1 MNPKINLLNSNLTKY
16 REEIVNHALYKK
28 LNSVKDIAVMMEH
41 HVYAVWD
48 FMSLLKALQSLLTCT
63 TSPWKPV
70 GDGKIRQLVNSIV
83 LEEESDVDKENNPL
97 SHYEMYIDAMKQCGA
112 NTSAIESFV
121 SNVSATNIPS
131 VNDGVDAFL
140 KTTFDVIESN
150 ETHKIA
156 SAFTFGREDLIPD
169 MFTAI
174 VNEYNKENKLDK
186 FVYYLERHIEL
197 DGGEHG
203 PLALEL
209 ISNLCG
215 DDDNKWREV
224 EETAIACLI
233 ARKKLWDSILTCLLY
248 TSPSP
253 RD

>member
-1 MNPKINLLNSNLTKY
+1 MNPKINILNSNLTKY

-28 LNSVKDIAVMMEH
+28 LNSVEDIAVMMEY

-121 SNVSATNIPS
+121 ANVSATNIPS

-140 KTTFDVIESN
+140 NTTFDVIDSN

-156 SAFTFGREDLIPD
+156 SAFTFGREDLIPY

-174 VNEYNKENKLDK
+174 VNEYNTANNLDK

-215 DDDNKWREV
+215 DDDNKWKEV
-224 EETAIACLI
+224 EETAIACLV
-233 ARKKLWDSILTCLLY
+233 ARKKLWDSILADLN
-248 TSPSP
+248 
-253 RD
+253 

>member
-1 MNPKINLLNSNLTKY
+1 MNPKINILNSNLTKY
-16 REEIVNHALYKK
+16 RKEIVNHALYKK
-28 LNSVKDIAVMMEH
+28 LNSVEDIAVMMEY

-121 SNVSATNIPS
+121 ANVSATNIPS

-174 VNEYNKENKLDK
+174 VDEYNTENNLDK

-215 DDDNKWREV
+215 DDDDKWREV
-224 EETAIACLI
+224 EETAIACLV
-233 ARKKLWDSILTCLLY
+233 ARKKLWDSILANLN
-248 TSPSP
+248 
-253 RD
+253 

>member
-1 MNPKINLLNSNLTKY
+1 MNPKINILNSNLTKY

-28 LNSVKDIAVMMEH
+28 LNSVEDIAVMMEH

-70 GDGKIRQLVNSIV
+70 GDGKIRQLINSIV

-121 SNVSATNIPS
+121 SNVSTTNIPS

-174 VNEYNKENKLDK
+174 VNEYNTENNLDK

-215 DDDNKWREV
+215 DDDNKWKEV
-224 EETAIACLI
+224 EETAVACLV
-233 ARKKLWDSILTCLLY
+233 ARKKLWDSILADLN
-248 TSPSP
+248 
-253 RD
+253 

>member
-1 MNPKINLLNSNLTKY
+1 MNPKINILNSNLTKY
-16 REEIVNHALYKK
+16 RKEIVNHALYKK
-28 LNSVKDIAVMMEH
+28 LNSVEDIAVMMEY

-121 SNVSATNIPS
+121 ANVSSINIPS

-140 KTTFDVIESN
+140 NTTFDVIDSN

-174 VNEYNKENKLDK
+174 VDEYNTENNLDK

-215 DDDNKWREV
+215 DDDDKWREV
-224 EETAIACLI
+224 EETAIACLV
-233 ARKKLWDSILTCLLY
+233 ARKKLWDSILANLN
-248 TSPSP
+248 
-253 RD
+253 

>member
-1 MNPKINLLNSNLTKY
+1 MNPKINILNSNLTKY

-28 LNSVKDIAVMMEH
+28 LNSVEDIAVMMEY

-70 GDGKIRQLVNSIV
+70 SDGKIRQLVNSIV

-121 SNVSATNIPS
+121 ANVSATNIPS

-140 KTTFDVIESN
+140 KTTFDVIKSN

-174 VNEYNKENKLDK
+174 VDEYNTENNLDK

-215 DDDNKWREV
+215 DDDDKWREV
-224 EETAIACLI
+224 EETAIACLV
-233 ARKKLWDSILTCLLY
+233 ARKKLWDSILANLN
-248 TSPSP
+248 
-253 RD
+253 

>member
-1 MNPKINLLNSNLTKY
+1 MNPKINILNSNLTKY

-28 LNSVKDIAVMMEH
+28 LNSVEDIAVMMEY

-121 SNVSATNIPS
+121 ANVSATNIPS

-174 VNEYNKENKLDK
+174 VDEYNTENNLDK

-215 DDDNKWREV
+215 DDDNKWKEV
-224 EETAIACLI
+224 EETAIACLV
-233 ARKKLWDSILTCLLY
+233 ARKKLWDSILANLN
-248 TSPSP
+248 
-253 RD
+253 

>member
-1 MNPKINLLNSNLTKY
+1 MNPKINILNSKLTKY

-28 LNSVKDIAVMMEH
+28 LNSVEDIAVMMEY

-121 SNVSATNIPS
+121 ANVSATNIPS

-140 KTTFDVIESN
+140 NTTFDVIDSN

-174 VNEYNKENKLDK
+174 VNEYNTENNLDK

-215 DDDNKWREV
+215 DDDNKWKEV
-224 EETAIACLI
+224 EETAIACLV
-233 ARKKLWDSILTCLLY
+233 ARKKLWDSILENL
-248 TSPSP
+248 S
-253 RD
+253 

>member
-1 MNPKINLLNSNLTKY
+1 MNPKINILNSNLTKY

-28 LNSVKDIAVMMEH
+28 LNSVEDIAVMMEY

-112 NTSAIESFV
+112 NTSAIENFV

-174 VNEYNKENKLDK
+174 VDEYNTENNLDK

-215 DDDNKWREV
+215 DDDNKWKEV
-224 EETAIACLI
+224 EETAITCLV
-233 ARKKLWDSILTCLLY
+233 ARKRLWDSILANLN
-248 TSPSP
+248 
-253 RD
+253 

>member
-1 MNPKINLLNSNLTKY
+1 MNPKINILNSNLTKY

-28 LNSVKDIAVMMEH
+28 LNSVEDIAVMMEY

-121 SNVSATNIPS
+121 ANVSATNIPS

-140 KTTFDVIESN
+140 KTTFDVIDSN

-174 VNEYNKENKLDK
+174 VNEYNTENNLDK

-215 DDDNKWREV
+215 DDDNKWKEV
-224 EETAIACLI
+224 EETAIACLV
-233 ARKKLWDSILTCLLY
+233 ARKKLWDSILANLN
-248 TSPSP
+248 
-253 RD
+253 

>member
-1 MNPKINLLNSNLTKY
+1 MNPKIHILNSNLTKY

-28 LNSVKDIAVMMEH
+28 LNSVEDISVMMEY

-83 LEEESDVDKENNPL
+83 LEEESDVDQENNPL

-121 SNVSATNIPS
+121 ANVSATNIPS

-140 KTTFDVIESN
+140 NTTFDVIDSN

-174 VNEYNKENKLDK
+174 VNEYNTENNLDK

-215 DDDNKWREV
+215 DDDNKWKEV
-224 EETAIACLI
+224 EETAIACLV
-233 ARKKLWDSILTCLLY
+233 ARKKLWDSILANLN
-248 TSPSP
+248 
-253 RD
+253 

>member
-1 MNPKINLLNSNLTKY
+1 MNPKIHILNSNLTKY

-28 LNSVKDIAVMMEH
+28 LNSVEDIAVMMEY

-121 SNVSATNIPS
+121 SNVSTTNIPS
-131 VNDGVDAFL
+131 VNEGVDAFL

-174 VNEYNKENKLDK
+174 VNEYNTENNLDK

-215 DDDNKWREV
+215 DDDNKWKEV
-224 EETAIACLI
+224 EETAIACLV
-233 ARKKLWDSILTCLLY
+233 ARKK
-248 TSPSP
+248 
-253 RD
+253 

>member
-28 LNSVKDIAVMMEH
+28 LNSVEDIAVMMEH

-174 VNEYNKENKLDK
+174 VNEYNTENNLDK

-224 EETAIACLI
+224 EETAISCLI
-233 ARKKLWDSILTCLLY
+233 ARKKLWDSILTDLK
-248 TSPSP
+248 
-253 RD
+253 

>member
-1 MNPKINLLNSNLTKY
+1 MNPKIQILNSNLTKY
-16 REEIVNHALYKK
+16 REEVVNHNLYKK
-28 LNSVKDIAVMMEH
+28 LNSVEDIAVMMGY

-83 LEEESDVDKENNPL
+83 LEEERDIDKENNPL

-121 SNVSATNIPS
+121 SNVSATNVPS

-174 VNEYNKENKLDK
+174 VNEYNTENNLDK

-215 DDDNKWREV
+215 DDDNKWKEV
-224 EETAIACLI
+224 EETAIACLV
-233 ARKKLWDSILTCLLY
+233 ARKKLWDSILANLN
-248 TSPSP
+248 
-253 RD
+253 

>member
-1 MNPKINLLNSNLTKY
+1 MNPKIHILNSNLTKY

-28 LNSVKDIAVMMEH
+28 LDSVEDIAVMMEY

-121 SNVSATNIPS
+121 ANVSSINIPS

-140 KTTFDVIESN
+140 NTTFDVIDSN

-174 VNEYNKENKLDK
+174 VNEYNTENNLDK

-215 DDDNKWREV
+215 DDDNKWKEV
-224 EETAIACLI
+224 EETAIACLV
-233 ARKKLWDSILTCLLY
+233 ARKKLWDSILENL
-248 TSPSP
+248 S
-253 RD
+253 

>member
-28 LNSVKDIAVMMEH
+28 LNSVEDIAVMMEH

-83 LEEESDVDKENNPL
+83 LEEESDVDKKNNPL

-121 SNVSATNIPS
+121 SNVSTTNIPS

-174 VNEYNKENKLDK
+174 VNEYNTENNLDK

-215 DDDNKWREV
+215 DDDDKWKEV
-224 EETAIACLI
+224 EETAIACLV
-233 ARKKLWDSILTCLLY
+233 ARKKLWDSILANLN
-248 TSPSP
+248 
-253 RD
+253 

>member
-1 MNPKINLLNSNLTKY
+1 MNPKINILNSNLTKY

-28 LNSVKDIAVMMEH
+28 LDSVEDIAVMMEY

-112 NTSAIESFV
+112 NTSEIESFV
-121 SNVSATNIPS
+121 ANVSATNIPS

-140 KTTFDVIESN
+140 NTTFDVIDSN

-174 VNEYNKENKLDK
+174 VNEYNTENNLDK

-215 DDDNKWREV
+215 DDDNKWKEV
-224 EETAIACLI
+224 EETAIACLV
-233 ARKKLWDSILTCLLY
+233 ARKKLWDSILANLN
-248 TSPSP
+248 
-253 RD
+253 

>member
-112 NTSAIESFV
+112 NTSAIENFV

-174 VNEYNKENKLDK
+174 VNEYNTENNLDK

-233 ARKKLWDSILTCLLY
+233 ARKKLWDSILTDLK
-248 TSPSP
+248 
-253 RD
+253 

>member
-28 LNSVKDIAVMMEH
+28 LNSVEDIAVMMEH

-121 SNVSATNIPS
+121 SNVSTTNMPS

-174 VNEYNKENKLDK
+174 VNEYNTENNLDK

-215 DDDNKWREV
+215 DDDDKWREV
-224 EETAIACLI
+224 EETAIACLV
-233 ARKKLWDSILTCLLY
+233 ARKKLWDSILADLN
-248 TSPSP
+248 
-253 RD
+253 

>member
-1 MNPKINLLNSNLTKY
+1 MNPKINILNSNLTKY

-28 LNSVKDIAVMMEH
+28 LNSVEDIAVMMEY

-83 LEEESDVDKENNPL
+83 LEEESDVDKESNPL

-121 SNVSATNIPS
+121 ANVSATNIPS

-140 KTTFDVIESN
+140 NTTFDVIDSN

-174 VNEYNKENKLDK
+174 VNEYNTENNLDK

-215 DDDNKWREV
+215 DDDNKWKEV
-224 EETAIACLI
+224 EETAIACLV
-233 ARKKLWDSILTCLLY
+233 ARKKLWDSILENL
-248 TSPSP
+248 S
-253 RD
+253 

>member
-1 MNPKINLLNSNLTKY
+1 MNPKIHILNSNLTKY

-28 LNSVKDIAVMMEH
+28 LNSVEDIAVMMEY

-121 SNVSATNIPS
+121 ANVSATNIPS

-140 KTTFDVIESN
+140 NTTFDVIDSN

-174 VNEYNKENKLDK
+174 VDEYNTENNLDK

-215 DDDNKWREV
+215 DDDNKWKEV
-224 EETAIACLI
+224 EETAIACLV
-233 ARKKLWDSILTCLLY
+233 ARKKLWDSILENL
-248 TSPSP
+248 S
-253 RD
+253 

>member
-1 MNPKINLLNSNLTKY
+1 MNPKINILNSNLTKY

-28 LNSVKDIAVMMEH
+28 LNSVEDIAVMMEY

-121 SNVSATNIPS
+121 ANVSSTNIPS

-140 KTTFDVIESN
+140 KTTFDVIDSN

-174 VNEYNKENKLDK
+174 VNEYNTENNLDK

-215 DDDNKWREV
+215 DDENKWKEV
-224 EETAIACLI
+224 EETAIACLV
-233 ARKKLWDSILTCLLY
+233 ARKKLWDSILANLN
-248 TSPSP
+248 
-253 RD
+253 

>member
-1 MNPKINLLNSNLTKY
+1 MNPKINILNSNLTKY

-28 LNSVKDIAVMMEH
+28 LDSVEDIAVMMQY

-121 SNVSATNIPS
+121 ANVSATNIPS
-131 VNDGVDAFL
+131 VNNGVDAFL
-140 KTTFDVIESN
+140 NTTFDVIDSN

-174 VNEYNKENKLDK
+174 VNEYNTENNLDK

-215 DDDNKWREV
+215 DDDNKWKEV
-224 EETAIACLI
+224 EETAIACLV
-233 ARKKLWDSILTCLLY
+233 ARKKLWDSILANLN
-248 TSPSP
+248 
-253 RD
+253 

>member
-1 MNPKINLLNSNLTKY
+1 MNPKINILNSNLTKY

-28 LNSVKDIAVMMEH
+28 LNSVEDIAVMMEY

-121 SNVSATNIPS
+121 ANVSATNIPL

-140 KTTFDVIESN
+140 NTTFDVIDSN

-174 VNEYNKENKLDK
+174 VNEYNTENNLDK

-215 DDDNKWREV
+215 DDDNKWKEV
-224 EETAIACLI
+224 EETAIACLV
-233 ARKKLWDSILTCLLY
+233 ARKKLWDSILENL
-248 TSPSP
+248 S
-253 RD
+253 